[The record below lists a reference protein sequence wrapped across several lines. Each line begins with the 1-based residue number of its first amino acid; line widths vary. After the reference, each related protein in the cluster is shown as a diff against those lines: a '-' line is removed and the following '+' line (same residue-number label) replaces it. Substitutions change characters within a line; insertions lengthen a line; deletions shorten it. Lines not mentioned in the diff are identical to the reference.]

1 MNTKLQYIQIDLMK
15 DSKLEEN
22 EFIEKYAE
30 RIRDILDNNFLKD
43 KIVQNLVLQILNCY
57 NSDNIQNW
65 QNWKVIEAELWKIVF
80 NKLKRD
86 YDNNW

>member
-1 MNTKLQYIQIDLMK
+1 MNKELQDLQIDLIK

-30 RIRDILDNNFLKD
+30 RIRDILDNNFFND
-43 KIVQNLVLQILNCY
+43 KIVQSLVLDILTCY

-65 QNWKVIEAELWKIVF
+65 QN
-80 NKLKRD
+80 
-86 YDNNW
+86 